1 MAVFLRKL
9 LRIGRLPDQIRAEV
23 EAEGIIHL
31 AEYVPVTRRFT
42 GRVPGM
48 RSAGSISSYVG
59 SLVLT
64 NQRVIGTL
72 SSVPKLAG
80 RTIDLRWD
88 APQTGT
94 VKAELSETGLVL
106 DVDVAE
112 VDPRCTGHLSLRYK
126 DAVPEDVLMRLPRRS
141 LPSMCRPSTCFARSA
156 SRTRSSA
163 KRHGTHRFRLTGLG
177 VLILVHQVFLGM
189 VEIVDP

>member
-9 LRIGRLPDQIRAEV
+9 LRIGKLPDQVRAEV
-23 EAEGIIHL
+23 ESEGIIHL

-64 NQRVIGTL
+64 NQRVLGTL

-80 RTIDLRWD
+80 RTIDQRWD
-88 APQTGT
+88 ALQTGT
-94 VKAELSETGLVL
+94 VKAELSATGLML
-106 DVDVAE
+106 DVNVAA
-112 VDPRCTGHLSLRYK
+112 VDPRCTGHLSMHYK
-126 DAVPEDVLMRLPRRS
+126 DALPEEVLMWLPRTS
-141 LPSMCRPSTCFARSA
+141 PAFDVPPPTFFSA
-156 SRTRSSA
+156 HWA
-163 KRHGTHRFRLTGLG
+163 PRH
-177 VLILVHQVFLGM
+177 
-189 VEIVDP
+189 

>member
-9 LRIGRLPDQIRAEV
+9 LGIGKLPAELRAEV

-31 AEYVPVTRRFT
+31 AEYVSVTRRFS

-64 NQRVIGTL
+64 NQRVLATL

-80 RTIDLRWD
+80 RTVDLRWD
-88 APQTGT
+88 APQGGA
-94 VKAELSETGLVL
+94 VKGELSTTGLLL

-112 VDPRCTGHLSLRYK
+112 VDPRCSGHLSLHYK
-126 DAVPEDVLMRLPRRS
+126 ESLPEELLMRLPRRT
-141 LPSMCRPSTCFARSA
+141 LAFDVPAEYV
-156 SRTRSSA
+156 
-163 KRHGTHRFRLTGLG
+163 FRAVG
-177 VLILVHQVFLGM
+177 VPYH
-189 VEIVDP
+189 P

>member
-9 LRIGRLPDQIRAEV
+9 LGIGKLPAELRAEV

-31 AEYVPVTRRFT
+31 AEYVSVTRRFS

-48 RSAGSISSYVG
+48 RSSGSISSYVG

-64 NQRVIGTL
+64 NQRVLGTL

-88 APQTGT
+88 APQDGA
-94 VKAELSETGLVL
+94 VKAELSTTGLAL
-106 DVDVAE
+106 DVDVAD
-112 VDPRCTGHLSLRYK
+112 VDPRCAGHLSLHYK
-126 DAVPEDVLMRLPRRS
+126 EALPEDLLMRLPRRS
-141 LPSMCRPSTCFARSA
+141 LAFDVPPEYV
-156 SRTRSSA
+156 
-163 KRHGTHRFRLTGLG
+163 FRAVG
-177 VLILVHQVFLGM
+177 VPYH
-189 VEIVDP
+189 P

>member
-9 LRIGRLPDQIRAEV
+9 LGIGKLPGELRAEV

-48 RSAGSISSYVG
+48 RSAGSVSSYVG

-64 NQRVIGTL
+64 NQRVLGTL

-88 APQTGT
+88 APQAGA
-94 VKAELSETGLVL
+94 VKAELSETGLTL
-106 DVDVAE
+106 DVNVAE
-112 VDPRCTGHLSLRYK
+112 VDARCTGRLSLHYK
-126 DAVPEDVLMRLPRRS
+126 DALPDDVLGRLPRRS
-141 LPSMCRPSTCFARSA
+141 LAFDVPPEYV
-156 SRTRSSA
+156 
-163 KRHGTHRFRLTGLG
+163 FRAVG
-177 VLILVHQVFLGM
+177 VPYH
-189 VEIVDP
+189 P